1 MIRIVTFC
9 MSVKINKKRK
19 AVPTFHAPPDDAFG
33 MNSGR
38 QYEGRHDYNKHKSI
52 NKEGHSDETERPK
65 KSRKKELDDIY
76 AEVKALSST
85 TFTGMAKKKK
95 KEDVLTRLGVDAPKQ
110 QTMPLRM
117 ALGIKAGRERRAK
130 KAREDA
136 KESGVLTSLGSKKM
150 NNSSEGAKGKKF
162 NSKNGDVGSLD
173 VHTKQG
179 VMHLS
184 SKRVKSYR
192 K

>member
-1 MIRIVTFC
+1 
-9 MSVKINKKRK
+9 MSEKPNKKRK
-19 AVPTFHAPPDDAFG
+19 AVPTFHAPADDAFG
-33 MNSGR
+33 MTVGHHSGVQRNYGNS
-38 QYEGRHDYNKHKSI
+38 KSI
-52 NKEGHSDETERPK
+52 PRKTGDDTRERPK

-85 TFTGMAKKKK
+85 TFTGMAKKKN

-117 ALGIKAGRERRAK
+117 ALGIKAGREKRAK

-136 KESGVLTSLGSKKM
+136 RESGVLTSLDKKQL
-150 NNSSEGAKGKKF
+150 
-162 NSKNGDVGSLD
+162 KNGKQQIHDRKRFNAKKGDIGSLD

-179 VMHLS
+179 IMHLS
-184 SKRVKSYR
+184 SNLVKSYR

>member
-1 MIRIVTFC
+1 MGLAE
-9 MSVKINKKRK
+9 KQ
-19 AVPTFHAPPDDAFG
+19 A
-33 MNSGR
+33 
-38 QYEGRHDYNKHKSI
+38 
-52 NKEGHSDETERPK
+52 ERRALEEAEAERR
-65 KSRKKELDDIY
+65 RKKELDDIY

>member
-1 MIRIVTFC
+1 
-9 MSVKINKKRK
+9 MSKKPSKKRK

-33 MNSGR
+33 MTVGR
-38 QYEGRHDYNKHKSI
+38 QSGNQRGYDSSI
-52 NKEGHSDETERPK
+52 PTRDDREEPR

-85 TFTGMAKKKK
+85 TYTGMAKKKK
-95 KEDVLTRLGVDAPKQ
+95 KEDVLTRLGVNAPKQ

-117 ALGIKAGRERRAK
+117 AMGIKAGRERRER
-130 KAREDA
+130 KAREHA
-136 KESGVLTSLGSKKM
+136 KESGVLTSLGSKK
-150 NNSSEGAKGKKF
+150 NKNRRDRNDDEGRTF
-162 NSKNGDVGSLD
+162 SVKNGDVGSLD
-173 VHTKQG
+173 VHTKKG
-179 VMHLS
+179 IMHLS